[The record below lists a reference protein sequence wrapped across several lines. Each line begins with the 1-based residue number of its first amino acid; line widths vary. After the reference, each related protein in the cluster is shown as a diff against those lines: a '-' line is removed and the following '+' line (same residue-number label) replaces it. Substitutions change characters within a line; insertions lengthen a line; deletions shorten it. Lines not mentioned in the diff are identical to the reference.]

1 MKCKRHKAF
10 RPVKDKTKNS
20 NESVQF
26 YSKTYAKIL
35 AKSSWDT
42 VPLTVKFG
50 VYIALPWR
58 LLVWLPWQQLFSWVA
73 ELSDKLVVQSGAS
86 KPCNARTERVGI
98 EALVNNRARNAA
110 AGDINRAL
118 FIARAESGG
127 KRPLFGPVNQI
138 LNRCDRE
145 RVWGCVRRNT
155 AVIS

>member
-1 MKCKRHKAF
+1 M
-10 RPVKDKTKNS
+10 VT
-20 NESVQF
+20 
-26 YSKTYAKIL
+26 L
-35 AKSSWDT
+35 ATT
-42 VPLTVKFG
+42 V
-50 VYIALPWR
+50 
-58 LLVWLPWQQLFSWVA
+58 LLSCGSLGQTSCT
-73 ELSDKLVVQSGAS
+73 ERS

-145 RVWGCVRRNT
+145 RV
-155 AVIS
+155 

>member
-1 MKCKRHKAF
+1 MK
-10 RPVKDKTKNS
+10 
-20 NESVQF
+20 
-26 YSKTYAKIL
+26 L
-35 AKSSWDT
+35 
-42 VPLTVKFG
+42 G
-50 VYIALPWR
+50 VYIA
-58 LLVWLPWQQLFSWVA
+58 LVWLPWQQTVL
-73 ELSDKLVVQSGAS
+73 LSCGALGQTSCTERS

-145 RVWGCVRRNT
+145 RVCTSEHRCPPG
-155 AVIS
+155 VIS